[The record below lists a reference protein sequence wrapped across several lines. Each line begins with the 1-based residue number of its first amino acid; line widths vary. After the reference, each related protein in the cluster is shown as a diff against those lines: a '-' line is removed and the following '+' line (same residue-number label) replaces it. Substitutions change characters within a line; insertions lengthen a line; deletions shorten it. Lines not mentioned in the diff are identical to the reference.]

1 VANGLKAAV
10 GLIVAT
16 ASFALLQFG
25 CAGEAQP
32 VASISPHDA
41 VVVTGASLGTMYRAV
56 DRAVIDAYLASAL
69 LDPARLVGASEHCT
83 QTDNS
88 ISNRPSV
95 LANPPL
101 AEAAIA
107 QRVSL
112 AEALAAY
119 AVAAASVASDAP
131 AVESALALSDVQRS
145 AFELNVAAKQHAQG
159 DLFIEDAAAAFAA
172 AADRFAAAKGKSDVR
187 QIVLETSPVIARLTT
202 LLRSD
207 VVREGSDAANAARLD
222 YERWLAY
229 DSAVG
234 ALPATRGA
242 VAPATTLPIPR
253 CLEPVIPTYA
263 ESPSPDL
270 AAPAGANVPGR
281 GAVLARLD
289 AARARYDV
297 LRTASAGDLVAAL
310 AALND
315 AAMNALRAGSDAAA
329 GAALQGALIRFRTA
343 AQTLAASYAPLR
355 LGG

>member
-119 AVAAASVASDAP
+119 AVAAP